1 MINLPSKQDAIN
13 KLMLRIAVGAMFFMA
28 GLSFSSWASRIAT
41 VQQTLGLS
49 DAGLGA
55 VLFALPVGL
64 MCSLPFSGWI
74 ITKIG
79 SKKLAIGAL
88 LVYAAAL
95 VSLGLA
101 QNTFQLIVCLL
112 CFGFS
117 SNSVNIAVNTQ
128 AVATE
133 QLYQRPIMAFF
144 HGLWSLAGFIGAG
157 IATFIMIANR
167 ISPFHHF
174 TIMLVVIAIG
184 VAVAA
189 RYLKD
194 DKVTDAGPVFVM
206 PDKSLITLGIIAF
219 CSMICEGA
227 MFDWSV
233 IYFKKVVLAPVELEG
248 IGFTTFMLTMA
259 GGRFVADWFAH
270 KFGLKRTLQVSGSLT
285 ATGLLIAVAF
295 PYVYTAMAGFLL
307 VGAGVSSVVPM
318 VYSAAGKSKTM
329 SPGVALA
336 AVSTIGFM
344 GFLVGPPIIG
354 FIAGIATLRAS
365 FILIA
370 CMGIS
375 VVVVST
381 MAKIDSDNTKEELP
395 GETATVDFS
404 PPVPNPQQQD

>member
-1 MINLPSKQDAIN
+1 MIDALTLPVLTSKKA
-13 KLMLRIAVGAMFFMA
+13 LRTAVGAMFFMA

-41 VQQTLGLS
+41 VQQTMGLS
-49 DAGLGA
+49 DAALGA
-55 VLFALPVGL
+55 VLFSLPVGL

-79 SKKLAIGAL
+79 SRKLLISAL
-88 LVYAAAL
+88 LLYAIAL

-101 QNTFQLIVCLL
+101 QNTFQLIICLV

-117 SNSVNIAVNTQ
+117 SNAVNIAVNTQ

-133 QLYQRPIMAFF
+133 ELYQKPILASF
-144 HGLWSLAGFIGAG
+144 HGLWSLAGFTGAG
-157 IATFIMIANR
+157 IGTFMIANGVA
-167 ISPFHHF
+167 PFHHF
-174 TIMLVVIAIG
+174 LLMLVVIAIG
-184 VAVAA
+184 VIVAA

-194 DKVTDAGPVFVM
+194 DKVASAGPVFVM
-206 PDKSLITLGIIAF
+206 PDRSLIKLGVIAF

-233 IYFKKVVLAPVELEG
+233 IYFKKVVLAPTALVG
-248 IGFTTFMLTMA
+248 IGFTTFMFTMA

-270 KFGLKRTLQVSGSLT
+270 RFGLKRTLQVSGTLT

-329 SPGVALA
+329 QPGVALA

-344 GFLVGPPIIG
+344 GFLIGPPIIG

-365 FILIA
+365 FVLIA
-370 CMGIS
+370 AMGVS
-375 VVVVST
+375 VVIVSSK
-381 MAKIDSDNTKEELP
+381 AKI
-395 GETATVDFS
+395 
-404 PPVPNPQQQD
+404 